1 MNVRPSVRRIGEA
14 KPAPKNVWKRLQVD
28 SNSTSFDKSL
38 WMSLDCEDECGV
50 EVACTMSSSPSTD
63 SCSPSTT
70 ESSSTKE
77 LHAKSSSSLNMDDVN
92 PPPDVDPFADPP
104 SKRKSGPSSMKRRL
118 SLLKRG

>member
-50 EVACTMSSSPSTD
+50 EVACTMSSSSSTD
-63 SCSPSTT
+63 SCSPSTM

-77 LHAKSSSSLNMDDVN
+77 SYGDVN